1 MKITELILELTQIL
15 QQHGDLDVETTDSSQ
30 RREPIRPPRLAYRAK
45 LKGKEWMPRFFDPYR
60 YGKDAEERKGD
71 PVCRL

>member
-30 RREPIRPPRLAYRAK
+30 RRVLISPPRLAYRAK
-45 LKGKEWMPRFFDPYR
+45 LKGREWMPRFFD
-60 YGKDAEERKGD
+60 
-71 PVCRL
+71 

>member
-30 RREPIRPPRLAYRAK
+30 RRVPISPPRLDYRAK
-45 LKGKEWMPRFFDPYR
+45 LKGREWMPRFFDLYR
-60 YGKDAEERKGD
+60 YGIDAEERKGD

>member
-15 QQHGDLDVETTDSSQ
+15 QQHGDLDVETVDGRHHRVPVSA
-30 RREPIRPPRLAYRAK
+30 PKLAYRAK
-45 LKGKEWMPRFFDPYR
+45 LKGKEWAPRFHSYYV
-60 YGKDAEERKGD
+60 YGADAEERKGD